1 MNSRLRL
8 IHLRFSCA
16 VLFSL
21 FLSHQAED
29 LAVEVLK
36 GVMEDKIK
44 STNVEIATVTKER
57 GYYVYSKEEV
67 VTILGRIEE

>member
-1 MNSRLRL
+1 M
-8 IHLRFSCA
+8 
-16 VLFSL
+16 
-21 FLSHQAED
+21 
-29 LAVEVLK
+29 EVLK